1 MDTGLLFGFFL
12 VIVLL
17 FCLITLARAARIVRQ
32 YEKGLVMRLGK
43 FHAMT
48 PSGLTFI
55 VPFIDDLIRVDMR
68 EQVISVPPQKLIT
81 KDNVTVEVDAVV
93 YYKVV
98 DPVKSQFEVQDFG
111 YACTTLAQTN
121 LRNLIGDRTLDE
133 TLVARDMINTN
144 LRHVLD
150 EATNNWG
157 VKATR
162 VEVQKIDPPRDIT
175 EAMSRQMKAERDKRA
190 AVLEADGV
198 KQSQILQAEGFKQ
211 SEILKAEGDAQARI
225 TRANAEAEAIKL
237 VSTAAETFF
246 KERAEMMRRLEVLN
260 NTLAQNTKY
269 IVPSNAG
276 LVNVLGLDG
285 MVQGAQAASAAP
297 ASTTSS
303 GRSLQNDGLMK
314 PRPRVKR
321 VDKHGNSVRVGDR
334 IRVTGIHSK
343 VRDTKEFKTR
353 TILKRCVGRVFPFTG
368 FKRIGLS
375 CTWAT

>member
-1 MDTGLLFGFFL
+1 MDNPVSFFLPVLLGALLLFAL
-12 VIVLL
+12 IVI
-17 FCLITLARAARIVRQ
+17 IRAARIVNQ
-32 YEKGLVMRLGK
+32 YEKGIIMRLGK
-43 FHAMT
+43 FHGLAS
-48 PSGLTFI
+48 SGLTI
-55 VPFIDDLIRVDMR
+55 IMPFTDTVLRVDMR

-133 TLVARDMINTN
+133 TLVARDAINTN

-157 VKATR
+157 VKVTR

-225 TRANAEAEAIKL
+225 TRANAEAEAIRL

-246 KERAEMMRRLEVLN
+246 KDRAEAMRRLEVLSS
-260 NTLAQNTKY
+260 TLVHNTKY

-285 MVQGAQAASAAP
+285 AVGAAAAGAAGAMAP
-297 ASTTSS
+297 PKPSS
-303 GRSLQNDGLMK
+303 
-314 PRPRVKR
+314 
-321 VDKHGNSVRVGDR
+321 
-334 IRVTGIHSK
+334 
-343 VRDTKEFKTR
+343 R
-353 TILKRCVGRVFPFTG
+353 T
-368 FKRIGLS
+368 
-375 CTWAT
+375 